1 MQATENRLTWVQL
14 APEPA
19 DVHFAECGMFD
30 FEIRATTDMGYLLRM
45 YQIRSED
52 SPLLWWAMD
61 GYSLEEAKERAE
73 RLAEEWSP
81 PAVCGPAVSEV
92 S

>member
-1 MQATENRLTWVQL
+1 MQTTENRLTWVQL

-30 FEIRATTDMGYLLRM
+30 FEIRATPGMGYLLRI

-61 GYSLEEAKERAE
+61 GYSLDEAKERAE
-73 RLAEEWSP
+73 RLANKHVP
-81 PAVCGPAVSEV
+81 VIVGQ
-92 S
+92 